1 MADDASNMS
10 QDEID
15 AQFRAAMEAASSG
28 SGATEP
34 SEPPAG
40 DPPASS
46 PPTTNDDSALL
57 DQDETD
63 ALLRAAGLGGGA
75 SSAPPAAQEEATAAP
90 AGESPPPSGATSAS
104 SPNDSDIQALLNQ
117 AEAAIASVDSPVES
131 SLPGLS
137 PYELRDLTNS
147 PVSTEKASLELLR
160 DVELD
165 LRIELGRTLMYL
177 EDVLQ
182 LRKGSVVPLDK
193 LAGDPVDVYVNGRLV
208 ARGEILVLND
218 NFCVR
223 VAELIAA
230 EETC

>member
-10 QDEID
+10 QEEID
-15 AQFRAAMEAASSG
+15 AQLRAAMEEAAGAAANSAPSDSLPAAGSSE
-28 SGATEP
+28 SAPDVAE
-34 SEPPAG
+34 
-40 DPPASS
+40 
-46 PPTTNDDSALL
+46 DSNVLS
-57 DQDETD
+57 QDETD
-63 ALLRAAGLGGGA
+63 ALLRAAGLGN
-75 SSAPPAAQEEATAAP
+75 AAAAP
-90 AGESPPPSGATSAS
+90 AKQARPQAVTAGDRGGT
-104 SPNDSDIQALLNQ
+104 DDTDIQTLLSQ
-117 AEAAIASVDSPVES
+117 AEAAIASVDDPIES
-131 SLPGLS
+131 SVPGLS
-137 PYELRDLTNS
+137 PYELQDLTS
-147 PVSTEKASLELLR
+147 APISKEKASLELLR

-223 VAELIAA
+223 VAELVAT
-230 EETC
+230 EKTS